1 MSKHGRPGYDTASGV
16 DTFSK
21 THARRCQKEPTS
33 LRMGTR
39 TKGHCDLCACV
50 VQKRGDCAT
59 GCHLLIT
66 RLRNCAAQVMML
78 DACLMHARP
87 GNEARGSCC
96 GGVCA
101 VVCLAGGVFVSGRF
115 VLHGPLVRRA
125 VIPMP
130 TLANAPKMARLV
142 PAAVACC
149 LALLC
154 VRGASAATECSFC
167 VDHPE
172 SCDTPGQYCPSSL
185 AYPKKCEV
193 WRKVCMAAAV

>member
-1 MSKHGRPGYDTASGV
+1 M
-16 DTFSK
+16 
-21 THARRCQKEPTS
+21 
-33 LRMGTR
+33 
-39 TKGHCDLCACV
+39 
-50 VQKRGDCAT
+50 
-59 GCHLLIT
+59 
-66 RLRNCAAQVMML
+66 
-78 DACLMHARP
+78 
-87 GNEARGSCC
+87 
-96 GGVCA
+96 
-101 VVCLAGGVFVSGRF
+101 SGRF

-149 LALLC
+149 LVLLC
-154 VRGASAATECSFC
+154 VRGVSAATECSFC

-193 WRKVCMAAAV
+193 WRKVCMAAASVWCLTPTCNVAGGLLLPDTGSAYHLPRRILLS